1 MVKNHNLLALSII
14 IILLVGIALSACT
27 NEPEALEAQETNPSP
42 IADEA
47 LVAATVPPAASPT
60 LVAPVISVNTAET
73 AVPKPMEPQPTSAN
87 ENVAIV
93 EETAVSPAEVSIIVP
108 PEGPLPTPA
117 GTYSW
122 TLNVP
127 ILMYHYISVPP
138 QDADIYRTD
147 LSVTPEN
154 FRQQMAYLAENGYTP
169 VDLYQLSAAIAA
181 KTDLPEKPI
190 VLTFDDGYLDNY
202 ENAFP
207 ILQEFGFTGTFFI
220 ITDLADQ
227 GAEGYANWEQ
237 LEEMAAA
244 GMRLESHTKSHP
256 DLTENSRDGVIFQ
269 VLGSQE
275 TIAAHIG
282 YTPRYLCYPGGRY
295 TQETMQILEEL
306 DLWGA
311 TTTQGGTWHGF
322 DDRYEWSRQ
331 RMRHDTTLDEFK
343 LLVDMAGTVSG
354 KTLAE
359 N

>member
-1 MVKNHNLLALSII
+1 MVKNHNLFTLSII
-14 IILLVGIALSACT
+14 IILLVGFALSACT
-27 NEPEALEAQETNPSP
+27 NEPKAGEMQETNPSP
-42 IADEA
+42 MAGE
-47 LVAATVPPAASPT
+47 VSAAVTMPPTASPT
-60 LVAPVISVNTAET
+60 LAAPVISVSTAET
-73 AVPKPMEPQPTSAN
+73 AVPEPTDKSV
-87 ENVAIV
+87 EIV
-93 EETAVSPAEVSIIVP
+93 VETAVSTTEAPVIVP
-108 PEGPLPTPA
+108 PEVPPPTPGGA
-117 GTYSW
+117 NIW

-138 QDADIYRTD
+138 PDADIYRTD

-169 VDLYQLSAAIAA
+169 IDLYQLSAAITA
-181 KTDLPEKPI
+181 KTDLPEKPVI
-190 VLTFDDGYLDNY
+190 LTFDDGYLDNY

-207 ILQEFGFTGTFFI
+207 ILQEFGFIGTFFV

-237 LEEMAAA
+237 LKEMAAA
-244 GMRLESHTKSHP
+244 GMRIETHTKSHP
-256 DLTENSRDGVIFQ
+256 DLTENSRDGIIFQ

-295 TQETMQILEEL
+295 SEETMQILKEL

-322 DDRYEWSRQ
+322 EDRYEWSRQ
-331 RMRHDTTLDEFK
+331 RVRHETTLDKFK
-343 LLVDMAGTVSG
+343 LLVDLAGTVSG